1 MDREKLNEYGVEVID
16 FDDMTSLTDLMDY
29 IKDKNN
35 SEQDVV
41 LLTRNDDM
49 IWYMISSFTLGDE
62 YNQRECCDTYEW
74 DVYDVVFKHE
84 DKSISVKKHTCDEY
98 DNDIILIM
106 HWEDFDDNT
115 DVVTHND
122 NVVVFGFTD

>member
-1 MDREKLNEYGVEVID
+1 MVS
-16 FDDMTSLTDLMDY
+16 SL
-29 IKDKNN
+29 
-35 SEQDVV
+35 
-41 LLTRNDDM
+41 
-49 IWYMISSFTLGDE
+49 TLGDE

-74 DVYDVVFKHE
+74 DVYDVVFKYE

-122 NVVVFGFTD
+122 NVVVFGFND